1 MNTWRYPPRP
11 PEPRSRTRFAMMV
24 IMALAVFFAA
34 IIGAS
39 ITAKGIANT
48 AHFNVNHIEGTK

>member
-11 PEPRSRTRFAMMV
+11 PAATSRTRFAMMA

-39 ITAKGIANT
+39 IIAKGIGNF
-48 AHFNVNHIEGTK
+48 AHFNVTYIEGMH

>member
-11 PEPRSRTRFAMMV
+11 PEASRTRFAMMA

-39 ITAKGIANT
+39 ITAKGIANL
-48 AHFNVNHIEGTK
+48 AHFNVTYIEGMH